1 MTPGDPAG
9 IENLTRRERE
19 VLLLIETGATNRLI
33 SQTLGISERTVK
45 AHFASIMKKTGVT
58 SRSQAAVFACELPP
72 DTTKGDLTRPSVRS

>member
-33 SQTLGISERTVK
+33 SRTLGISERTVK

-58 SRSQAAVFACELPP
+58 SRSQAAVFAYANYPQIRQ
-72 DTTKGDLTRPSVRS
+72 KVI